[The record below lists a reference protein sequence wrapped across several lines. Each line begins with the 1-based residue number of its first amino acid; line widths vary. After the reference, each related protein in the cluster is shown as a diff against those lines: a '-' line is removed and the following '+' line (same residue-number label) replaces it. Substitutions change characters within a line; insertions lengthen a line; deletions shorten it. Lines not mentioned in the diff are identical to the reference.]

1 MGLAI
6 SLNGLRG
13 MWALGVAASRMGT
26 LSTPFALP
34 TVESSR
40 TSWLPQVKSNGP
52 QPFLNDVRQIGPN
65 GEREISGV
73 CSNCGVVLLAWLNDS
88 DAEATPA
95 GLRAKLE
102 RVFGRHVAEK
112 HPNEADSVHNP
123 GPENNGVRNQ
133 SHTHNRVAH
142 KT

>member
-1 MGLAI
+1 
-6 SLNGLRG
+6 
-13 MWALGVAASRMGT
+13 MWAMGVAASRMGT

-73 CSNCGVVLLAWLNDS
+73 CANCGVVLLAWLNDS

-112 HPNEADSVHNP
+112 HPNEADPVHN
-123 GPENNGVRNQ
+123 
-133 SHTHNRVAH
+133 
-142 KT
+142 